1 MATTPATVEITPVA
15 FAAELAVVW
24 GGKLSGKTEL
34 KPTTAG
40 SDAGWLIVVPVE
52 GAAKGQIAVWFEAKA
67 AAAAAKAA
75 LKLNADPKDDQLS
88 AFLGEVVTKS
98 AETFVGKTGHAAST
112 LGAPAAGPAPAPKG
126 ASAFEL
132 VTAGKNC
139 KVTAQVELT
148 GAENAVEAAAA
159 PAGPSSSRRLEAV
172 LDVDLPLVVRFGR
185 ATMPLRALAVLG
197 PGSVIDMG
205 RSPDEPVELL
215 VGDRLIARGEVV
227 VVGGNYGVRI
237 TDMTGSQP
245 VVSELEARTA

>member
-1 MATTPATVEITPVA
+1 MSTTPATVESTPVA
-15 FAAELAVVW
+15 LAAELSVVW
-24 GGKLSGKTEL
+24 GGKLGGKSEL
-34 KPTTAG
+34 KPATAG
-40 SDAGWLIVVPVE
+40 ADAGWLVVVPVE
-52 GAAKGQIAVWFEAKA
+52 GAAKGQITVWFEAKA
-67 AAAAAKAA
+67 TAAAAKTA
-75 LKLNADPKDDQLS
+75 LKLDAEPKDDQVS

-98 AETFVGKTGHAAST
+98 AETFVGKAGYAAAK
-112 LGAPAAGPAPAPKG
+112 LGAPAAGPSPAPKG
-126 ASAFEL
+126 ASAFDL
-132 VTAGKNC
+132 ITAARSCN
-139 KVTAQVELT
+139 VAIQVELAAEEN
-148 GAENAVEAAAA
+148 GAEAMA

-245 VVSELEARTA
+245 VASELEARTS